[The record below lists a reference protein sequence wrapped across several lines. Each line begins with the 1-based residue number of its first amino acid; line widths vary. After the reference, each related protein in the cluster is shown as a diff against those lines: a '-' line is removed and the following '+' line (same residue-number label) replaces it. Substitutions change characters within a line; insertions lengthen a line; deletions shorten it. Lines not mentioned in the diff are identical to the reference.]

1 MFILIF
7 ADLYFA
13 PASSIN
19 TLIISPEVLNTGLI
33 LAIELPE
40 PPVNSPSTERETNA
54 LPVYPDQTPNLMD
67 PTNRP
72 NEPVTAGLRSGAG
85 PGMESMT
92 GFDPRVA
99 ETQALKRWLPLLE
112 PIIARP
118 DAPDSVK
125 ILVRYIKGS

>member
-1 MFILIF
+1 MPRGGSRKGTPGKGYTNRTDMTSNYNM
-7 ADLYFA
+7 ADGSPADGGLQA
-13 PASSIN
+13 PKSS
-19 TLIISPEVLNTGLI
+19 SPMV
-33 LAIELPE
+33 
-40 PPVNSPSTERETNA
+40 

-72 NEPVTAGLRSGAG
+72 DEPVTAGLRSGAG